1 MTRKS
6 SVLPL
11 MSRTK
16 GKKYA
21 VEQLAKLY
29 VPNIKF
35 SSEEGS
41 LAKSEAIV

>member
-11 MSRTK
+11 KGKTK

-41 LAKSEAIV
+41 LPKSEATV